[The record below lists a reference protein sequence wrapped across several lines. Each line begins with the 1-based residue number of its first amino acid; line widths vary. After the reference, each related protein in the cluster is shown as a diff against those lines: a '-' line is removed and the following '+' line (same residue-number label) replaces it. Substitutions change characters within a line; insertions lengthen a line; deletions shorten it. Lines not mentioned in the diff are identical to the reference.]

1 MEIHPRGGVTKG
13 PRSSQ
18 ASPGGYDRGTGLSG
32 EGGLGTRVQIQEVK
46 GSESQRG
53 GHPSKSRK
61 YI

>member
-1 MEIHPRGGVTKG
+1 MKG